1 MRGGKTSGG
10 RERERERE
18 DLCVCVFFFLGG
30 GGEKHDCLLIFV
42 VSLYI

>member
-10 RERERERE
+10 REGERERE
-18 DLCVCVFFFLGG
+18 DLCVCVCLG